1 MGVSDITLETSG
13 ITLEAKAMEVE
24 PPIFS
29 AFLADDE
36 ATVNFGKALAKA
48 CKQGAIIYLQGDLG
62 AGKTTLSRGVM
73 RYFGHEGA
81 VKSPT
86 YTLVEPYLLAQK
98 SIYHFDL
105 YRLAD
110 PEELE
115 YLGMRDAFSPE
126 NICLLEWPS
135 KGAGFL
141 PKADMVISLR
151 TIPAGRDI
159 EWQGEGEKGE
169 NQAKALYD
177 DLQMFSQGGN

>member
-1 MGVSDITLETSG
+1 MSASG
-13 ITLEAKAMEVE
+13 ITVQPEQEL
-24 PPIFS
+24 S
-29 AFLADDE
+29 AYLADDG
-36 ATVNFGKALAKA
+36 ATVAFGRALGNA
-48 CKQGAIIYLQGDLG
+48 CESGAIIYLQGDLG

-86 YTLVEPYLLAQK
+86 YTLVEPYILERK

-115 YLGMRDAFSPE
+115 YLGMRDAFSPD

-135 KGAGFL
+135 KGQGFL
-141 PKADMVISLR
+141 PKADLVVSISTVEKARKLAWEGK
-151 TIPAGRDI
+151 TDKGI
-159 EWQGEGEKGE
+159 E
-169 NQAKALYD
+169 QAKKLYAL
-177 DLQMFSQGGN
+177 LQTA

>member
-1 MGVSDITLETSG
+1 MSSSG
-13 ITLEAKAMEVE
+13 IHLLPVQTETDQ
-24 PPIFS
+24 PIFS
-29 AFLADDE
+29 TTLFSATLADDD
-36 ATVNFGKALAKA
+36 ATVAFGRALGKA
-48 CKQGAIIYLQGDLG
+48 CDCGAIIYLQGDLG

-86 YTLVEPYLLAQK
+86 YTLVEPYLLEQK

-115 YLGMRDAFSPE
+115 YLGMRDAFSQD

-135 KGAGFL
+135 KGQGFL
-141 PKADMVISLR
+141 PQADIVISLL
-151 TIPAGRDI
+151 TISSGR
-159 EWQGEGEKGE
+159 EVTWQAKSEKGIA
-169 NQAKALYD
+169 QAQALYD
-177 DLQMFSQGGN
+177 DLQRL

>member
-1 MGVSDITLETSG
+1 MSSSG
-13 ITLEAKAMEVE
+13 IHPQPVQIEADQL
-24 PPIFS
+24 IFS
-29 AFLADDE
+29 ATLADDD
-36 ATVNFGKALAKA
+36 ATVAFGRALGKACEK
-48 CKQGAIIYLQGDLG
+48 GAIIYLQGDLG

-86 YTLVEPYLLAQK
+86 YTLVEPYLLEQK

-115 YLGMRDAFSPE
+115 YLGMREAFNSG
-126 NICLLEWPS
+126 NICLVEWPS

-141 PKADMVISLR
+141 PQSDIVILLH
-151 TIPAGRDI
+151 TVPEGRNV
-159 EWQGEGEKGE
+159 EWFGVSEKGE

-177 DLQMFSQGGN
+177 SL

>member
-1 MGVSDITLETSG
+1 MSASG
-13 ITLEAKAMEVE
+13 IQAKSVQVEAKQSKFRAT
-24 PPIFS
+24 
-29 AFLADDE
+29 LTDDD
-36 ATVNFGKALAKA
+36 ATVSFGRILAKA
-48 CKQGAIIYLQGDLG
+48 CEQGGIIYLQGDLG

-86 YTLVEPYLLAQK
+86 YTLVEPYLLAEK

-115 YLGMRDAFSPE
+115 YLGMREAFNSG
-126 NICLLEWPS
+126 NICLVEWPS

-141 PKADMVISLR
+141 PQSDIVILLH
-151 TIPAGRDI
+151 TVPEGRNV
-159 EWQGEGEKGE
+159 EWFGVSEKGE

-177 DLQMFSQGGN
+177 SL